1 MKPLNDKISLENKKS
16 YIAGDYNFDFPNVTK
31 KETFNFFKTMMSSF
45 QIPVITIP
53 SKVNSQKHTVIDNI
67 FTNHIHPDMK
77 SGNPTL
83 AISDHLPSFFI
94 VPRDNQNHM
103 PKNRIFILEKQ
114 KTLGKLLT

>member
-16 YIAGDYNFDFPNVTK
+16 YIADDYNFDFPNVTK